1 MSKHVYLVTGAAGF
15 IGFSLT
21 RKLLDLGHTVIG
33 LDNLNSYYDVQLKLD
48 RLSVLGVDASEL
60 PLGYSVSSSTY
71 DRFRFYKADLVDYD
85 VLRSIFE
92 NESVT
97 HVCNLAA
104 QAGVRYSLEN
114 PRAYTD
120 SNVAGFM
127 NILECARHF
136 NVQNL
141 VYASTSSVYGLNTK
155 YPLSEKDST
164 EHPLTLYAATKKA
177 NEMMAHSYSHLFGLP
192 TTGLRFFTVY
202 GPWGRP
208 DMALFLFTKAIL
220 NDEPIR
226 VFNYGEMVRDFTY
239 IDDIVQG
246 IIICLEN
253 PSQADPNWGTSDRPD
268 PSRSSA
274 PYRIFNIGNSKPVK
288 IDTYISEIEKAL
300 GKKAIRDLVA
310 MHPGDVPYTNADI
323 TELRNLGYDPSTDV
337 EVGVKN
343 FVEWYQSYF
352 SGK

>member
-1 MSKHVYLVTGAAGF
+1 MDNVYLITGAAGF

-21 RKLLDLGHTVIG
+21 RKLLNLGYQVVG
-33 LDNLNSYYDVQLKLD
+33 LDNLNNYYDVRLKLD
-48 RLSVLGVDASEL
+48 RLKELGVDASAL
-60 PLGYSVSSSTY
+60 ADGQSVSSSSHTG
-71 DRFRFYKADLVDYD
+71 FRFYKVDLTDFDALQSLFV
-85 VLRSIFE
+85 SEGI
-92 NESVT
+92 S

-114 PRAYTD
+114 PRAYTE

-136 NVQNL
+136 KIKNL

-177 NEMMAHSYSHLFGLP
+177 NEMMAHSYSHLFGIP

-220 NDEPIR
+220 NDQPIR

-246 IIICLEN
+246 IILCLDH
-253 PSQADPNWGTSDRPD
+253 PSQPDPDWGQLNPPD

-274 PYRIFNIGNSKPVK
+274 PYRIYNIGNSKPVK
-288 IDTYISEIEKAL
+288 IDTYIREIEKAL

-323 TELRNLGYDPSTDV
+323 SELQQLGYEPHTDV
-337 EVGVKN
+337 STGVAN
-343 FVEWYQSYF
+343 FVAWYQSYF
-352 SGK
+352 KDK